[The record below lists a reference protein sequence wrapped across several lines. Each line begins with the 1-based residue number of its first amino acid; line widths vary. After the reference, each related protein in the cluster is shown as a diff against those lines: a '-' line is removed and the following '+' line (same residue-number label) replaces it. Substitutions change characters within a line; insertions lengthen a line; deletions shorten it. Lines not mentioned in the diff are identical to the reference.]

1 VATKKVAKKKAKA
14 PAKKPVPKSKKMV
27 KMGPSRRHREGYG
40 EWEQYGNPG
49 AETYRRKKAS
59 DAIRRGN
66 MDK

>member
-1 VATKKVAKKKAKA
+1 MAAKKVAKKKV
-14 PAKKPVPKSKKMV
+14 PAKKPVPKSKKTV
-27 KMGPSRRHREGYG
+27 KMGASTRHREGYG

-49 AETYRRKKAS
+49 AETYRRKRSS